1 MEGNIFFPC
10 LSSGR
15 HILLGLKI
23 RKGIR
28 KNFSINRGSMN
39 GIVSA
44 GMTALCEHRI
54 EIQMEIIPD
63 Q

>member
-1 MEGNIFFPC
+1 
-10 LSSGR
+10 
-15 HILLGLKI
+15 LLGLKI